1 MQPFTNTKYPK
12 NHPALRKYKND
23 SKDKEEVK
31 EAPEGVIIQN
41 ENMASSLAIL
51 SNKLKE
57 LLY

>member
-31 EAPEGVIIQN
+31 EAPLVKGLDKDLSKVIIIKDPN
-41 ENMASSLAIL
+41 RNSESF
-51 SNKLKE
+51 
-57 LLY
+57 

>member
-31 EAPEGVIIQN
+31 EAPLVKGLDKDLSKVIIIEDPN
-41 ENMASSLAIL
+41 RNSESF
-51 SNKLKE
+51 
-57 LLY
+57 